1 MNIPLIPNIFIDFS
15 YHDGII
21 CDSHVKEEKMSLIIC
36 IYVPTGIVLSG
47 DSRTTGT
54 LQHDANDLNNPDQ
67 TIIAQTQIVL
77 SDFAEKV
84 FNVFD
89 KYGIGTFGDA
99 FVNNLPI
106 AHYIEKFEQEN
117 SSSKPK
123 TAEDLTGNLL
133 EYFRELN
140 AKVGFI
146 VAGYDRNIPFVFAI
160 DVGGNTITQL
170 NLNEDGNINYGIAR
184 GGETDIVNRLMSEGK
199 FHPPFPVMN
208 IQDAVDFSRHLIR
221 STIDQMRFEPRF
233 ASVGGDIDTLL
244 VTAKGVKFLQK
255 KDIVCK

>member
-1 MNIPLIPNIFIDFS
+1 
-15 YHDGII
+15 
-21 CDSHVKEEKMSLIIC
+21 MSLIIC
-36 IYVPTGIVLSG
+36 IYVPTGIVISG

-54 LQHDANDLNNPDQ
+54 FRHDANDPKNPDKS
-67 TIIAQTQIVL
+67 IIAQTQIVF

-84 FNVFD
+84 LNVFD

-99 FVNNLPI
+99 FVNDLPI

-117 SSSKPK
+117 SKNPPK
-123 TAEDLTGNLL
+123 TAEDLTGTLL
-133 EYFRELN
+133 EYFRKLN
-140 AKVGFI
+140 AKVGFL
-146 VAGYDRNIPFVFAI
+146 VAGYDQNIPFVFGV
-160 DVGGNTITQL
+160 DVVNNKITRL
-170 NLNEDGNINYGIAR
+170 NLNKDGIINYGIAR
-184 GGETDIVNRLMSEGK
+184 GGEADIVNRLMSEEK

-244 VTAKGVKFLQK
+244 ITSKGPKFLK
-255 KDIVCK
+255 RKDIDCK